1 MAKTKKQIEK
11 IYKQPIVYIIN
22 FLDVPKE
29 QYAEALDTLFHT
41 PDFIDAVEKRNRL
54 VCNSERMRINSSEMQ
69 SLIRVIQQKDH
80 SLADLIFSIL
90 VQTNAQSKVTKEFMS
105 FETLLKYYVDYTQ
118 DGMSEKVT
126 RLATN
131 LDKITFLADMIE
143 NVLTDVKSNMKE
155 VFHDTVQ
162 FEQFDAVAQTLKQL
176 SGYFRRTRS
185 SEADPKDQQLYYQY
199 SDSINAYIEKRLK
212 TYTDKYR
219 KRHPAQPVYT
229 EQDMINALNQFFGTD
244 KFFDPNFIKHAD
256 SGGIYIDAVK
266 VAFNLTPEQTAKLD
280 SFVKEV
286 PPSTS
291 DGTSKYC
298 FAVTDAIMSQYQ
310 PSL

>member
-219 KRHPAQPVYT
+219 KRHSAQPVYT

>member
-11 IYKQPIVYIIN
+11 IYKQPTVYIIN